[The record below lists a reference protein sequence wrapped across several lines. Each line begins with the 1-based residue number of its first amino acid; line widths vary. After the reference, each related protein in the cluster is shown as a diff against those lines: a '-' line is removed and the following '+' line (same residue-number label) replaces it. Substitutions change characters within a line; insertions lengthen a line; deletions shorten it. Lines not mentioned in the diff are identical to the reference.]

1 MPDGMLDPAWKVEI
15 LRQFRDRCR
24 PARAF
29 EILSGG
35 GSEGEARAIKIGRV
49 LLLGTISFR
58 ELQDRFK
65 FEWANRH
72 HR

>member
-35 GSEGEARAIKIGRV
+35 GSEGEARAIKIGRT
-49 LLLGTISFR
+49 LWLGAISFR
-58 ELQDRFK
+58 ELQDRLK
-65 FEWANRH
+65 FEWADGHYR
-72 HR
+72 